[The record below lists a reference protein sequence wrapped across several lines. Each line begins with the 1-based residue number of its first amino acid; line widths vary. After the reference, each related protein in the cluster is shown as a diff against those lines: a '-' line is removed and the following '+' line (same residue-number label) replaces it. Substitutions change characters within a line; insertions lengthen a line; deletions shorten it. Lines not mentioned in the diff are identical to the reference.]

1 MKSRNAL
8 ITSLLTLTLGLPAAM
23 GATTPGSPVAAAPSA
38 TPAPA
43 APAAA
48 AASSSGLYRV
58 ELIIFRHTAPTGSE
72 DFNAPP
78 EGRGFSGRQDSGGT
92 APRVARLLEASEL
105 QMNSAAAALR
115 ANAGMQVLA
124 HAGWLQTATNWP
136 RHVGLPLEQ
145 LGVHVEG
152 LTGNL
157 YLERGELLHF
167 GADLRLGSNPVYA
180 LSELRKLRFNERHYL
195 DNPAFGIIVQVS
207 PTRSSAP

>member
-1 MKSRNAL
+1 MKSRTIV
-8 ITSLLTLTLGLPAAM
+8 ITSLLTLALGLATAM
-23 GATTPGSPVAAAPSA
+23 GATTPGSPAAAAPPV
-38 TPAPA
+38 TTAPA
-43 APAAA
+43 ANTAN
-48 AASSSGLYRV
+48 SSGLYRV

-136 RHVGLPLEQ
+136 RHIGLPLEQ
-145 LGVHVEG
+145 LGIIVQG

-180 LSELRKLRFNERHYL
+180 MSELRKLRFNERHYL
-195 DNPAFGIIVQVS
+195 DSPAFGIIVQVS

>member
-1 MKSRNAL
+1 MKSRTVL
-8 ITSLLTLTLGLPAAM
+8 ITSLLTLTLGLAAAM
-23 GATTPGSPVAAAPSA
+23 GATTPGSPVAAAPA
-38 TPAPA
+38 A
-43 APAAA
+43 APAPPVAA
-48 AASSSGLYRV
+48 ATASASGLYRV

-72 DFNAPP
+72 DFNSPP

-92 APRVARLLEASEL
+92 APRVARLLESSEL

-136 RHVGLPLEQ
+136 RHIGLPLEQ
-145 LGVHVEG
+145 LGINAEG

-180 LSELRKLRFNERHYL
+180 LSELRKLRFNEKHYL

>member
-1 MKSRNAL
+1 MKSRTVL
-8 ITSLLTLTLGLPAAM
+8 ITSLLTLALGLAVAM
-23 GATTPGSPVAAAPSA
+23 GATAPGSPVAAAPSV
-38 TPAPA
+38 TT

-48 AASSSGLYRV
+48 TASASGLYRV

-92 APRVARLLEASEL
+92 APRVARLLETSEL
-105 QMNSAAAALR
+105 QMNSTAAALR
-115 ANAGMQVLA
+115 ANAGMQLLA

-136 RHVGLPLEQ
+136 RHIGLPLEQ
-145 LGVHVEG
+145 LGINVEG